1 VVIVVDD
8 VVVLFGAAIF
18 ENGGHTGEK
27 SLHVESARFPFDGCD
42 Q

>member
-1 VVIVVDD
+1 MVVYD

-18 ENGGHTGEK
+18 ENGGQGRRAI
-27 SLHVESARFPFDGCD
+27 HVESARFPCDGYD

>member
-1 VVIVVDD
+1 MMVDD
-8 VVVLFGAAIF
+8 VVVLFGAAICV
-18 ENGGHTGEK
+18 GGGEK